1 MADQQTK
8 SLILKFTADTL
19 PAQRQIQALAQVGV
33 GSFLAIGASADRS
46 ASALGDLANKAQS
59 LRGLADNIPII
70 GATVSSALGLIAG
83 LAQEAQKE
91 IAELVHIADAS
102 RAAGVGSTFFQA
114 YTAQARVLGVETS
127 TLVNELNKA
136 RDAGKISIGKQGD
149 DDAGKSDALKTL
161 GKTVDAG
168 NLGQGDMAAFQNAD
182 AGEARIRVMLD
193 LLDKLDAKGAKLA
206 EYDLANKFFGE
217 SFEARLRAGTD
228 AIGDM
233 REAMDKTKESGGMQ
247 IVPPEQI
254 AHAKMMQDEIN
265 EINDRLGN
273 ITAPAVQKIDGL
285 FQNVDE
291 VLIAGEDVVVHWV
304 EQLSQMLEK
313 WLGAGHAVEW
323 LNTKALELANTL
335 RGMADMKP
343 LTIESGGQVNTDD
356 PTGEKMA
363 RARKNLALQMGAPA
377 PEPSRRPDNLDLT
390 PYGTLPMTVHG
401 HTKAPVASSDTSH
414 PYLADDKSGGKSGKE
429 DPVQSY
435 IDELKKSAAAEEAE
449 ARTLGLNDKAKQEA
463 LDLAKAQA
471 IAQKEG
477 RSLTEAETATIK
489 QQADAYAA
497 AKVKIDQFNKAQA
510 DAKARAEFL
519 GQAFESSIEKMA
531 LEGGKL
537 KDVLLDVVKQLEQAA
552 LKALILGQGPLAGL
566 LGSATGGMNGEG
578 KGFGGLGG
586 LLGFA
591 TSSLGGAASSAAR
604 PGVGLGA
611 LTSLGKGFAG
621 LFADGGTIPPG
632 MFGIAG
638 EGGHPEIINGPATVT
653 PQKAIDRMLGSMGG
667 SATQVTHAP
676 TYNITPARGVS
687 IEEMT
692 AVIDKNNRDFARNI
706 NTIVANGQ
714 RRYG

>member
-19 PAQRQIQALAQVGV
+19 PAQRQIQALSQIAL
-33 GSFLAIGASADRS
+33 GSFLAVGASANRS
-46 ASALGDLANKAQS
+46 SSALADLANKAQS
-59 LRGLADNIPII
+59 LRGVADHIPIVGGLI
-70 GATVSSALGLIAG
+70 GRSLGLIAG

-102 RAAGVGSTFFQA
+102 RAAGVGTTFFQA
-114 YTAQARVLGVETS
+114 YISQAQALGVETS

-136 RDAGKISIGKQGD
+136 RDAGKVSIGKLGD

-161 GKTVDAG
+161 GKTVAAG
-168 NLGQGDMAAFQNAD
+168 NLGSGDMAAFQNAD
-182 AGEARIRVMLD
+182 ADEARIRVMLD

-233 REAMDKTKESGGMQ
+233 RDSLDKINQSGGAM

-254 AHAKMMQDEIN
+254 AHAKMMQAEIAELN
-265 EINDRLGN
+265 ERLTA

-291 VLIAGEDVVVHWV
+291 VLIAGEAAVVHYT
-304 EQLSQMLEK
+304 EALGEFIAK
-313 WLGAGHAVEW
+313 WLGAGNSIAWANSKV
-323 LNTKALELANTL
+323 LELANAL
-335 RGMADMKP
+335 RDLAGMKP

-363 RARKNLALQMGAPA
+363 RARKNLALQMGADA
-377 PEPSRRPDNLDLT
+377 PEPSRRPDDLDLT

-401 HTKAPVASSDTSH
+401 HTKKPVAPADTSH

-429 DPVQSY
+429 DPVASY

-566 LGSATGGMNGEG
+566 FGSATGGMNGEG

-591 TSSLGGAASSAAR
+591 TSSLGGASTAAGS
-604 PGVGLGA
+604 GVGLGA

-667 SATQVTHAP
+667 GGTQVTHAP